1 MRKTV
6 RARTPDDHHALKL
19 RKPKN
24 KAAGIPAVTS
34 SSLHGLSKMGV
45 IKTVKTLSM
54 VNQKE
59 GFDCPGCAWP
69 DPEHRTTF
77 EFCENGAKAVADEAM
92 KANVTPDFFSRH
104 SVHDLAEMSDYELN
118 MQGRI
123 ASPVVLREG
132 ESHYTPIAW
141 DDAFAMIAKA
151 LNSTE
156 SPDRSVFYTS
166 GRTSNEAAFLYQ
178 AFVRAYG
185 TNNLPDC
192 SNMCHE
198 SSGKGL
204 VQTIGIGKGTVT
216 LDDFNHA
223 DVIMVIGQNPGTN
236 HPRMLTALRDAKLRG
251 STIIHVNPLAEAGLT
266 RFKHPQDYMKA
277 QLKSTTLA
285 DLHLQVRI
293 GGDAALMKGLIKHQ
307 LECNAV
313 DRAFIDSKSEG
324 FDAMVERAQEATWDQ
339 IVNDSGIPREEIQKA
354 GDILARSKATIAC
367 WAMGLTQ
374 HRNGVAV
381 IQEVVNLL
389 LMNGHIGR
397 RGAGLCPVRGHSN
410 VQGDRTVGIWEAP
423 TTAFLDRM
431 EEGLGFQLPRHHG
444 YDVVHA
450 IQAMMDESVDVFVC
464 MGGNFLSATPDT
476 DLTARALNNVDLTV
490 QISTKLNRS
499 HLVTGKNALI
509 LPCLGRTEMD
519 VQQSGEQ
526 FVTVENS
533 MGVVHRSTGGLTPAS
548 PNLRSEPSI
557 VASLAEATLSSTD
570 IDWAG
575 LADDYDRIRDLME
588 RSLDGFDDYN
598 TRVRQSNGFSLPNPP
613 RDEQAFD
620 TPNGKA
626 VFTVHDLPD
635 VQVPQDHY
643 VLMTLRSH
651 DQYNTTIY
659 GLHDRYRGVHGR
671 RRVLFM
677 NANDMVKRGWKSRQI
692 VSITS
697 HFNAERRHADD
708 WMLVPY
714 DIPEGNLA
722 AYFPEAN
729 CLVPLHST
737 ADVSNTP
744 TSKWIVCTLSADGSP
759 PTEEE

>member
-307 LECNAV
+307 LDCNAV
-313 DRAFIDSKSEG
+313 DREFIDSKSEG

-354 GDILARSKATIAC
+354 GDILAHSKATIAC

-476 DLTARALNNVDLTV
+476 DLTAKALNNVDLTV

-548 PNLRSEPSI
+548 PDLRSEPSI

-575 LADDYDRIRDLME
+575 LADNYDRIRDLME